1 MTSRQA
7 YILEMFEMPIWD
19 KAVFLFRGIRNKEEE
34 ADRVVNAVLADVARD
49 CPAKDDAIIA
59 LMVRL
64 TTERALAR
72 LAAI

>member
-1 MTSRQA
+1 MNTRQT

-19 KAVFLFRGIRNKEEE
+19 KAAFFFRGIRNKEEE

-64 TTERALAR
+64 TTERAQAR
-72 LAAI
+72 LATM